1 MNTSYRSDIDGLRA
15 ISVLLVVLY
24 HAGFKTI
31 SGGFI
36 GVDVFFVIS
45 GYLIT
50 GLILNDIDKNR
61 FSFKRFYQRRIKRL
75 MPALFFMLIVTSL
88 VASLIL
94 LPMDLKAY
102 YSSLISVV
110 FSLSNFYFWRENGGY
125 FDGNSKEVPL
135 LHTWSLSVEEQ
146 FYFIWPLTLIVLIR
160 FLSRKNLA
168 LVLIALTI
176 FSIAVSEWVTKVT
189 FGAAYYLLP
198 TRMFELLIGAL
209 LAVFYSNLSK
219 PSIYLSNVLSIAGL
233 SAIFIAAI
241 YLHEGHSFP
250 GLTALLPTLG
260 AILVIYAGINEK
272 TWINKLLSTKYLVAI
287 GLISYSVY
295 LWHWPI
301 IVFINYVG
309 IKLNIYW
316 SLILVLVSLFLGW
329 FSWKFVESPFRT
341 NKVVFKA
348 PIRSL
353 YLAPSIVLT
362 GLCLLGVYFNG
373 FPNRF
378 EPAIVKMES
387 AIVSKPA
394 ELRAGCHSPSRKSE
408 AIPNSDCSLGL
419 SDSSSKKALLLG
431 DSHSNHLSGFMDIL
445 GKDSNLSVQDYTLD
459 ECIPVFNL
467 FWGHNEHYSKLCRQR
482 NNIAREYIFDKR
494 FDYVILAGHW
504 PTKNLYKYVNHG
516 KTQNINSDSF
526 SAYLSHHIQLTIGEI
541 EKSGARAVIVKDV
554 APSGGSTP
562 MCEIQKLLYNQEI
575 NCDLKMDRVHTRD
588 EMMEEIYA
596 DIQVH
601 FPETIIIDPKVAMCD
616 GQYCYSKVNDVPLY
630 LDRNHLNDM
639 GSRELAKQY
648 LLKKEN
654 PFL

>member
-1 MNTSYRSDIDGLRA
+1 MNNSYRSDIDGLRA
-15 ISVLLVVLY
+15 ISVLLVVFY
-24 HAGFKTI
+24 HAGFKLI

-50 GLILNDIDKNR
+50 GLILNDIDKGQ
-61 FSFKRFYQRRIKRL
+61 FSFKKFYQRRVKRL
-75 MPALFFMLIVTSL
+75 MPALFFMLLVTSL

-125 FDGNSKEVPL
+125 FDGNSEEVPL

-146 FYFIWPLTLIVLIR
+146 FYFIWPISLLILIKLLDRKYLAFLLVALTL
-160 FLSRKNLA
+160 
-168 LVLIALTI
+168 
-176 FSIAVSEWVTKVT
+176 FSVAVSEWVTQVT

-209 LAVFYSNLSK
+209 LAIFYVNLNRPK
-219 PSIYLSNVLSIAGL
+219 LWIANLLSIMGL
-233 SAIFIAAI
+233 IAIFFSAIH
-241 YLHEGHSFP
+241 LHEGHSFP
-250 GLTALLPTLG
+250 GITALLPTLG
-260 AILVIYAGINEK
+260 AILVIYAGINQEA
-272 TWINKLLSTKYLVAI
+272 WITKLLSTKHLVAI

-309 IKLNIYW
+309 IKLDLTL
-316 SLILVLVSLFLGW
+316 SLLIVFASLFLGW

-341 NKVVFKA
+341 NKITFNT

-353 YLAPSIVLT
+353 YLAPTLILSS
-362 GLCLLGVYFNG
+362 LCLIGVYFNG
-373 FPNRF
+373 FPDRF
-378 EPAIVKMES
+378 EPTIVKMES

-394 ELRAGCHSPSRKSE
+394 ELRVGCHSPSRNSE
-408 AIPNSDCSLGL
+408 VIPNKNCSLGL
-419 SDSSSKKALLLG
+419 LENSNKKALLIG
-431 DSHSNHLSGFMDIL
+431 DSHSNHLTGFMDIL
-445 GKDSNLSVQDYTLD
+445 GKDSKLTVQDYTLD

-467 FWGHNEHYSKLCRQR
+467 AWGHNEHYSNLCRQR
-482 NNIAREYIFDKR
+482 NDISRNYILENK

-516 KTQNINSDSF
+516 EVKNIDSDSF
-526 SAYLSHHIQLTIGEI
+526 QDFLASYFKQTIKLI
-541 EKSGARAVIVKDV
+541 EQSGAKVVIVKDV

-562 MCEIQKLLYNQEI
+562 MCEIQKVLYNQEI
-575 NCDLKMDRVHTRD
+575 NCDLNMARVHIRD
-588 EMMEEIYA
+588 EMMEGIYA
-596 DIQVH
+596 DIKMAL
-601 FPETIIIDPKVAMCD
+601 PETIIIDPKVAMCD
-616 GQYCYSKVNDVPLY
+616 GQYCYSKVNNVPLY